1 MVENLEISSQDLENA
16 LKNKEFILYYQPEF
30 NISTST
36 FEAVEALI
44 RWNHPNYGL
53 LLPGQFIY
61 RAEECSLIEELGEWV
76 LYTAIKQNK
85 EWQNKGLPAVRIAVN
100 VSGMQFDSPD
110 FARLVLDILQKHN
123 LEPHYLELELNE
135 NMIIDCND
143 QQTIETIKYL
153 SDQGV
158 QIALDD
164 FGTGHSTI
172 SYLNLIPVNRIK
184 IDKSYIENINSDPKD
199 AAIVKAIIDL
209 AADSNLQV
217 LAEGIESLK
226 QLQAVAEIKGVE
238 TQGFYFSHPLPATE
252 VEKFLRENFKQGK

>member
-1 MVENLEISSQDLENA
+1 MGRRDISENDLIKA
-16 LKNKEFILYYQPEF
+16 LKNHEFILYYQPEY

-36 FEAVEALI
+36 FEGVEALI
-44 RWNHPNYGL
+44 RWKHPTYGL
-53 LLPGQFIY
+53 LLPGEFIY
-61 RAEECSLIEELGEWV
+61 RAEELNLIEEIGEWV

-85 EWQNKGLPAVRIAVN
+85 EWQNKGLPALRIAVN

-110 FARLVLDILQKHN
+110 FVDLVLDTLQKHD
-123 LEPHYLELELNE
+123 LAPQYLELELNE
-135 NMIIDCND
+135 NIIIGYKDK
-143 QQTIETIKYL
+143 QIIESVKRL
-153 SDQGV
+153 SDEGV

-172 SYLNLIPVNRIK
+172 SYLSLIPVDRIK
-184 IDKSYIENINSDPKD
+184 IDKSYIENISSDPKD
-199 AAIVKAIIDL
+199 AAIVKAIIEL

-226 QLQAVAEIKGVE
+226 QLQTIAEIKGVE
-238 TQGFYFSHPLPATE
+238 TQGFYFSEPLPAEE